1 MLKKINLGLVALV
14 LGFGLIATQSAFTTT
29 RATTFWA
36 YQPNPDN
43 NLRDHT
49 KYVHTSM
56 PSAKCTEDN
65 EPLPCVIEVP
75 ETVVTQSDLQDF
87 FVGKTNSDII
97 ALSNQRTPEQ

>member
-36 YQPNPDN
+36 YQPNPEN
-43 NLRDHT
+43 NLRDYT
-49 KYVHTSM
+49 KYMHIST
-56 PSAKCTEDN
+56 PSAQCTAEN

-75 ETVVTQSDLQDF
+75 ETVVTQSDLQVF
-87 FVGKTNSDII
+87 FAGKTDSQILE
-97 ALSNQRTPEQ
+97 LSAQRTPEQ

>member
-1 MLKKINLGLVALV
+1 MLKKINLGFAALL

-49 KYVHTSM
+49 KYMHTSE
-56 PSAKCTEDN
+56 PSAQCTEDN

-75 ETVVTQSDLQDF
+75 ETVTSQSDLQAF
-87 FVGKTNSDII
+87 LAGKTDSEIL
-97 ALSNQRTPEQ
+97 ALSAQRTPEQ